1 MTEDPV
7 ALRRWMVAGPQVR
20 RLIAAYEAKICG
32 KNAANTSKHHE
43 QNSSAQKTFID
54 KVKALHLVLK
64 EMGNPFLEESDDLLA
79 LDTKNIADAAL
90 ADLVKTHH
98 ERGEQKFKSFV
109 KALENEDTS
118 AFYHPI
124 KKNKVAFF
132 KHEVEVCSSKEKLLK
147 DDCSMFAKL
156 FISCQVRQCN
166 LEEFFKYE
174 NQAFPASLSV
184 GVRQHG

>member
-7 ALRRWMVAGPQVR
+7 ALWRWMVAGPQVR

-54 KVKALHLVLK
+54 KLKAMHLVLK
-64 EMGNPFLEESDDLLA
+64 EMGNPFLEESNDLLA
-79 LDTKNIADAAL
+79 LDTKNIADPAPAG
-90 ADLVKTHH
+90 LVKTHH
-98 ERGEQKFKSFV
+98 ERGEQKFKSCV

-124 KKNKVAFF
+124 KKI
-132 KHEVEVCSSKEKLLK
+132 KLLFSNMK
-147 DDCSMFAKL
+147 LKSAVLRKSCLKMIAPCSP
-156 FISCQVRQCN
+156 N
-166 LEEFFKYE
+166 Y
-174 NQAFPASLSV
+174 LS
-184 GVRQHG
+184 RAR